1 MSNAPQSGESPF
13 KSRLFIGS
21 AVFLAVVVLLGA
33 FVVVQGDGGDSDDN
47 ASSSP
52 SATPTGSASS
62 ATSDDGSCPT
72 LSDKDTSVPVT
83 APKGVT
89 WQLVDG
95 FALPSSKASGPGR
108 VEGDVAHCYA
118 HTPVGALL
126 ASVQITG
133 RQLSADDWESIV
145 ERQCVGDG
153 VDYYLT
159 KRRQIEQE
167 EGSQALSADQH
178 GQVAGFKF
186 ITYDENTAVIDLA
199 WRDKN
204 GGLGAGS
211 VTMRWSG
218 GDWKN
223 EITKTP
229 AAPGGAINSLAGY
242 IAWSGV

>member
-1 MSNAPQSGESPF
+1 MTSAPQPDQESPF

-33 FVVVQGDGGDSDDN
+33 FVVVQGGDDSSEDK
-47 ASSSP
+47 ASSSSPTPTAPAP
-52 SATPTGSASS
+52 SATA
-62 ATSDDGSCPT
+62 DDGSCPT
-72 LSDKDTSVPVT
+72 LADKDTSVPVT

-95 FALPSSKASGPGR
+95 FALPSSAAAGPGR
-108 VEGDVAHCYA
+108 VDGDVAHCYA
-118 HTPVGALL
+118 HTPTGALI
-126 ASVQITG
+126 AAVQITG

-145 ERQCVGDG
+145 TKQCVGDG
-153 VDYYLT
+153 VDYYLN
-159 KRRQIEQE
+159 KRREIEKE
-167 EGSQALSADQH
+167 EGSQALAPDQH
-178 GQVAGFKF
+178 GQVAGFNF
-186 ITYDENTAVIDLA
+186 IAYDQNTAVVDLV
-199 WRDKN
+199 WRDKS

-223 EITKTP
+223 EITRNP
-229 AAPGGAINSLAGY
+229 AAPGGPINSLAGY